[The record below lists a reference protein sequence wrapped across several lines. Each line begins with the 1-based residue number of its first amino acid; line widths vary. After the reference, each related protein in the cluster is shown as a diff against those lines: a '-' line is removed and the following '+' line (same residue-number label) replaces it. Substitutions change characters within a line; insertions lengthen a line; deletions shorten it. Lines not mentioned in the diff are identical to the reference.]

1 MINPIVLTVADY
13 ISSNDYIFKSITIY
27 SNYILLIMPL
37 IGIFCSKLFKRK
49 YEILWIILC
58 AILFIFIKIPTLFE
72 VYLNPDEG
80 MHLSVAQALYNGGGI
95 FLSADATTLGPIN
108 QILLVL
114 LPISGVG
121 TLFSARLLALL
132 LEIIS
137 FILIFKSIQKYSDIF
152 SSYVLSVYFLLYTA
166 LFTTDIIA
174 FNCETTLYFFASLYL
189 YFSSKKIS
197 IVNKWLEFF
206 TIGVL
211 PFIKLQYLP
220 IAAILFLISFIKVI
234 KWNENNLSIL
244 KKFSTILGVVICF
257 GILFMYSLINGSV
270 EYFYKFYFVNAF
282 AHVGSS
288 FSFYLNNLQNLV
300 NTFSS
305 YIEFWPSV
313 ILLIVTSIEIIF
325 LSSLIGI
332 KFIKEKCLYIL
343 LLFTVV
349 FCVTRPL
356 QAFNHYLNIIVV
368 FSIIVYSYVC
378 RDIKKYER
386 SFDYKLFL
394 NRFNFFLFCIISVVL
409 LGSSQMCDI
418 NLHYSVIMNSKY
430 SSIWQIISDDIYLD
444 SNENDKI
451 VVWGWQ
457 NEIYDFARRQSAT
470 AQVNIERI
478 VNNKYPMFNI
488 TKYVDDIKHNNPK
501 FILDVVSPISFGFSS
516 ENFRIINYDFMNEI
530 MSEYAVYK
538 EYEVQGGKI
547 IMYKRKNSD

>member
-137 FILIFKSIQKYSDIF
+137 FILIFKSISKYSDIF

-174 FNCETTLYFFASLYL
+174 FNCETTLCFFASLYL
-189 YFSSKKIS
+189 YFSSRKIS

-288 FSFYLNNLQNLV
+288 FSFYLNNLLNLV

-313 ILLIVTSIEIIF
+313 ILLILTSIEIIF

-394 NRFNFFLFCIISVVL
+394 NRFNFFLFYIISVVL
-409 LGSSQMCDI
+409 LDSSQKCDI
-418 NLHYSVIMNSKY
+418 DWHYSVIMNSKY